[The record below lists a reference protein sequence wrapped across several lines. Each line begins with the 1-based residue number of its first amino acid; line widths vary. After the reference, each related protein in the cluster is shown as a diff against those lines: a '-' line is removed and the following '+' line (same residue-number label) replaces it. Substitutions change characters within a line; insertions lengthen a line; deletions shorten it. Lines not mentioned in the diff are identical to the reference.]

1 MKQKCGANIHI
12 NLQSAKQFCV
22 KFSQKM
28 KTPHFFFKSPHYF
41 RKSPH
46 CLRNVPPAFRN
57 RPPWFC
63 EGNSTARSPPSV
75 TIVTKDNA
83 IFAPLKTQA

>member
-46 CLRNVPPAFRN
+46 CLLQK
-57 RPPWFC
+57 
-63 EGNSTARSPPSV
+63 STLAPQLEYSFISALSLELRRFPHPNPSP
-75 TIVTKDNA
+75 
-83 IFAPLKTQA
+83 